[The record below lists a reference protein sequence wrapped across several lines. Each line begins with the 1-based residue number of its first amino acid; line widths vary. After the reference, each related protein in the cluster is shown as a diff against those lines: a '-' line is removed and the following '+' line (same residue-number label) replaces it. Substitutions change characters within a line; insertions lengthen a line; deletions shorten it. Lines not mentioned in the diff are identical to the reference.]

1 MIGRSP
7 DMDDET
13 MAWLLLMVSAVVALM
28 GTPVG
33 GV

>member
-1 MIGRSP
+1 
-7 DMDDET
+7 MDDET
-13 MAWLLLMVSAVVALM
+13 MAWLLLMVSAVAAFVMALM